1 MVVSCWST
9 KGGAGTTVVAAAIA
23 LLLARRHG
31 AALFVDVAGD
41 GPAVLGLPEPTGP
54 GVADWLAVG
63 AEVAPDGLT
72 RLERAV
78 TDGLGLLPRGGGQL
92 ARPDRA
98 EVLAGVL
105 AAEPRGVVVDAG
117 CLGGRGAGRSV
128 GSEDEEVR
136 RILASSA
143 QPSLLVTR
151 PCYLAL
157 RRAVD
162 CPVRAS
168 GLVVVD
174 EPGRALGAADVA
186 DVLGVPVVAEVAFD
200 PGVAR
205 AVDAGLLASRLP
217 RVLDRSLGRAV

>member
-9 KGGAGTTVVAAAIA
+9 KGGVGTTVVAVAIA
-23 LLLARRHG
+23 LLLARRDG
-31 AALFVDVAGD
+31 AALLVDAAGD

-54 GVADWLAVG
+54 GLADWLAVG

-72 RLERAV
+72 RVERAV
-78 TDGLGLLPRGGGQL
+78 TGGLGLIPRGGRPL
-92 ARPDRA
+92 VRPDRA

-105 AAEPRGVVVDAG
+105 AAEPRSVVIDAG
-117 CLGGRGAGRSV
+117 RLGAGGAGACG

-162 CPVRAS
+162 RPIRAS

-174 EPGRALGAADVA
+174 EPGRALGAGDVA
-186 DVLGVPVVAEVAFD
+186 EVLGVPVVAEVPVD

-205 AVDAGLLASRLP
+205 AVDAGLLASRFP
-217 RVLDRSLGRAV
+217 RLLDRSLGRAV